1 MKHNII
7 IAILMLFAVGT
18 VQGQELQVDTKT
30 IESGYVK
37 FINKDKQ
44 ESRWPVIN
52 DSVTIES
59 DTEVCLGKIRHK
71 YNPQSAKEFAVLNSA
86 GKVLIKE
93 NSNNVTDSTLTV
105 QPGLTYFVKNDGK
118 VKLTIIVK
126 AITLPTPPIYDISII
141 SEDSIA
147 FLGDT
152 LIIGEDGVFN
162 YEFDKDS
169 LLTIA
174 SWPTDYTLILKR
186 NALRVNQDNRLCG
199 GDTIYID
206 YPDGKSIELTIV
218 DSAKRE
224 SGNSW
229 LSVVII
235 LLAILSVMLLIT
247 LIAVRRKKNAFRR
260 NAKLMRND
268 LLEADN
274 LFDKL
279 REQLSLAS
287 QSSLEDV
294 GSAESH
300 TTDTL
305 CTTNDASIDNDNP
318 EQKQSEASK
327 TGEQKTEKTNI
338 ESSDTTTSDATPQPS
353 VEKQPKSQISFGKVV
368 LSLVR
373 APFKKPKLYDKRDF
387 DIDDITQGIT
397 SLQEKAPKLCDV
409 QSQIKL
415 IKSLLLTKDK
425 NECETIASNLGE
437 IGGNILSLK
446 RGDGN
451 YKNLLRALDV
461 SDYGAANRKIQDLQS
476 LNSSD
481 DTIVLGNTTEQE
493 IKSVVTPTEQN
504 DVEENKSQ
512 WNEVEQL
519 LTKKNLYNGGALE
532 VTVHQLLSEFLD
544 ANYFRKMLRDT
555 RNVANKDTRN
565 AANKDTLNIF
575 ILETLGIKAGNIF
588 PDANGNSKE
597 WVKYLIEKFDGTK
610 EPTEE
615 QKKAII
621 DEAILEAIKKDASKS
636 EVLSELLKHLKQ
648 LLRYESDKGTLSDDN
663 FTIQTLADL
672 LNSIPR
678 SDDESRQKGAEEI
691 LSILQ
696 LVLNSKEPISR
707 DDIEQSVQDYVD
719 GWVDKNAD
727 NILMRDAFKAKVE
740 NKESDARRVGTQEA
754 LDELHVSLSLIAE
767 EANLSANAV
776 QPKIAIN
783 EIKQTLKKFL
793 DKWSADRNAKNLEK
807 DKKILLENQILEEA
821 HSDIAKY
828 KTYSPLISKLAKL
841 IEKSKEQVQEK
852 SNKNQQ
858 LQEQLQTEAQAH
870 VEALKE
876 AERVKGEE
884 LAKQKEELDKKIKY
898 EKDGRKEDNEKWE
911 KINAT
916 SLDTIK
922 GYHLRELSRIK
933 KIMDSIDGQLR
944 SAYSGNDRNTPLGK
958 LIDRFIRR
966 NTFYSLD
973 KFLEKVKGVEEN
985 ASETSAEFE
994 EKMRTLYKECLSLTP
1009 PTWIDVLARLY
1020 CYTDVPFI
1028 AEEFEKAN
1036 LDCQAI
1042 RHAFFQME
1050 NLLRDTGITISYPR
1064 LFKDKVSSGYDIKP
1078 ERNIDN
1084 YVSGLSEHVNDR
1096 QTIID
1101 LYTVGHQIADEEPK
1115 KPVVSTF

>member
-44 ESRWPVIN
+44 EIRWPVIN

-59 DTEVCLGKIRHK
+59 KTEIFLGKIRHK

-86 GKVLIKE
+86 GKILVME
-93 NSNNVTDSTLTV
+93 NSKNVTDSTLTV

-126 AITLPTPPIYDISII
+126 AITLPIPPIYDISII

-235 LLAILSVMLLIT
+235 LLAILSVMLLIA
-247 LIAVRRKKNAFRR
+247 LIAGQRKKNAFRR

-274 LFDKL
+274 LFGKL

-287 QSSLEDV
+287 QSSIEDV
-294 GSAESH
+294 ESAESR
-300 TTDTL
+300 TTDIPS
-305 CTTNDASIDNDNP
+305 TTDETATGSDNTWQERVEAPKPGEP
-318 EQKQSEASK
+318 EAA
-327 TGEQKTEKTNI
+327 KTNI
-338 ESSDTTTSDATPQPS
+338 EASDANPSDTSTKLST
-353 VEKQPKSQISFGKVV
+353 EKQSKSQISFVKVI
-368 LSLVR
+368 LSLLR
-373 APFKKPKLYDKRDF
+373 APFKKPKAYTKKEF
-387 DIDDITQGIT
+387 AIDDITQGIT
-397 SLQEKAPKLCDV
+397 SLQEKASELNDANEHI
-409 QSQIKL
+409 S
-415 IKSLLLTKDK
+415 SLLLTKDK
-425 NECETIASNLGE
+425 DECRTIASNLGE
-437 IGGNILSLK
+437 IGKHILSLK
-446 RGDGN
+446 KRERN
-451 YKNLLRALDV
+451 FKSLLDALNV
-461 SDYGAANRKIQDLQS
+461 SDFDAGLREIQDLQS
-476 LNSSD
+476 LNGS
-481 DTIVLGNTTEQE
+481 GNTTEQE
-493 IKSVVTPTEQN
+493 TKSVEIPTELN
-504 DVEENKSQ
+504 GVEDNNTR
-512 WNEVEQL
+512 WNEVKLL
-519 LTKKNLYNGGALE
+519 LTKKHLYNGGALE
-532 VTVHQLLSEFLD
+532 VTVYQLLSDFLD
-544 ANYFRKMLRDT
+544 TNYFRNMLRNT
-555 RNVANKDTRN
+555 RNKESQ
-565 AANKDTLNIF
+565 DTLNIY
-575 ILETLGIKAGNIF
+575 ILETLGKQAGNIF

-621 DEAILEAIKKDASKS
+621 DAAILEAIMKDASKS
-636 EVLSELLKHLKQ
+636 VVLSELLKHLKQ
-648 LLRYESDKGTLSDDN
+648 LLRYESDKEILSDDKVKM
-663 FTIQTLADL
+663 QTLADL

-678 SDDESRQKGAEEI
+678 SDEESRQKGAEEI
-691 LSILQ
+691 LCQLQ
-696 LVLNSKEPISR
+696 HVLNAKGPISSE
-707 DDIEQSVQDYVD
+707 DIEQSVQHYVD
-719 GWVDKNAD
+719 SCIDKNAD

-740 NKESDARRVGTQEA
+740 NKESDARKVGTQEA
-754 LDELHVSLSLIAE
+754 LDELHASLSLIAE

-776 QPKIAIN
+776 QPKIAIS

-807 DKKILLENQILEEA
+807 DKKILLENQILEEV

-841 IEKSKEQVQEK
+841 IEKNKEQVQEK
-852 SNKNQQ
+852 SNENQK
-858 LQEQLQTEAQAH
+858 LHEQLEQEAQAH
-870 VEALKE
+870 TKALEE

-884 LAKQKEELDKKIKY
+884 LAKQKEELDKKIKE
-898 EKDGRKEDNEKWE
+898 EKDGREKDNRNWQN
-911 KINAT
+911 INNANV
-916 SLDTIK
+916 STIK
-922 GYHLRELSRIK
+922 EYHLTELTRIK
-933 KIMDSIDGQLR
+933 NAMVAIDGQLR
-944 SAYSGNDRNTPLGK
+944 SAYTNFDRKTPLGK
-958 LIDRFIRR
+958 LIDSFIRK

-973 KFLEKVKGVEEN
+973 KFLDKIEN
-985 ASETSAEFE
+985 IETDPTESAPQLAER
-994 EKMRTLYKECLSLTP
+994 MRTLYKECLNLTP
-1009 PTWIDVLARLY
+1009 PTWIDVLTRLY

-1101 LYTVGHQIADEEPK
+1101 LYTIGYQIADEDPRK
-1115 KPVVSTF
+1115 TVVSTF

>member
-44 ESRWPVIN
+44 EIRWPVIN

-59 DTEVCLGKIRHK
+59 DTEVFLGKIRHK

-86 GKVLIKE
+86 EKVLVKE

-169 LLTIA
+169 LLTIS

-199 GDTIYID
+199 GDTISID
-206 YPDGKSIELTIV
+206 YPGGKSIELTIV
-218 DSAKRE
+218 DSVKRE

-235 LLAILSVMLLIT
+235 LLAILSVMLLIA
-247 LIAVRRKKNAFRR
+247 LIAVQRKKNAFRR

-274 LFDKL
+274 LFGEL
-279 REQLSLAS
+279 REQLSIAS

-327 TGEQKTEKTNI
+327 TGEQNTEKTNI

-397 SLQEKAPKLCDV
+397 SLQEKASELCEV
-409 QSQIKL
+409 NSKIEW
-415 IKSLLLTKDK
+415 INSLLLTEDKD
-425 NECETIASNLGE
+425 ECRTISNNLGE
-437 IGGNILSLK
+437 IGKSILSLK
-446 RGDGN
+446 KRDR
-451 YKNLLRALDV
+451 YCKSLLNALNV
-461 SDYGAANRKIQDLQS
+461 SDYDAAIREIQDLQS

-493 IKSVVTPTEQN
+493 IKSAVTPTEQN
-504 DVEENKSQ
+504 DVEENKTQ
-512 WNEVEQL
+512 WNKVEQL
-519 LTKKNLYNGGALE
+519 LMQKHLYNGGALE
-532 VTVHQLLSEFLD
+532 VTVYQLLTEFLD

-555 RNVANKDTRN
+555 RN
-565 AANKDTLNIF
+565 AANKDALNIY
-575 ILETLGIKAGNIF
+575 ILETLGKHAGNIF
-588 PDANGNSKE
+588 PDASGNSKG
-597 WVKYLIEKFDGTK
+597 WITYLKEKFNGTK

-621 DEAILEAIKKDASKS
+621 DEAILEAIMKDASKS
-636 EVLSELLKHLKQ
+636 VVLSELLKHLKQ

-678 SDDESRQKGAEEI
+678 SDDESREKGAEEI
-691 LSILQ
+691 LGMLQQIL
-696 LVLNSKEPISR
+696 NAKESISR
-707 DDIEQSVQDYVD
+707 DDIEQSVQHYVD

-740 NKESDARRVGTQEA
+740 NKESDARKVGTQEA
-754 LDELHVSLSLIAE
+754 LDELHASLSLIAE

-776 QPKIAIN
+776 QPKIAIS
-783 EIKQTLKKFL
+783 EIKLTLKKFL

-807 DKKILLENQILEEA
+807 DKKILLENQILEEV

-852 SNKNQQ
+852 SNENQQ
-858 LQEQLQTEAQAH
+858 LQEQLQKEAQTH

-876 AERVKGEE
+876 AEIRKEKE
-884 LAKQKEELDKKIKY
+884 LAEQKDNLDKMIQE
-898 EKDGRKEDNEKWE
+898 EKDGREKDNRNWQN
-911 KINAT
+911 INNANV
-916 SLDTIK
+916 STIK
-922 GYHLRELSRIK
+922 EYHLTELTRIK
-933 KIMDSIDGQLR
+933 NAMVAIDGQLR
-944 SAYSGNDRNTPLGK
+944 SAYTNFDRKTPLGK
-958 LIDRFIRR
+958 LIDSFIRK

-973 KFLEKVKGVEEN
+973 KFLDKIEN
-985 ASETSAEFE
+985 IETDPTESAPQLAER
-994 EKMRTLYKECLSLTP
+994 MRTLYKECLNLTP
-1009 PTWIDVLARLY
+1009 PTWIDVLTRLY

-1064 LFKDKVSSGYDIKP
+1064 LFKDKVSSDYDIKP

-1084 YVSGLSEHVNDR
+1084 FVSGLSEHVNDR

-1101 LYTVGHQIADEEPK
+1101 LYTIGYQIVDEEPRK
-1115 KPVVSTF
+1115 TVVSTF

>member
-44 ESRWPVIN
+44 EIRWPVIN

-59 DTEVCLGKIRHK
+59 DTEVLLGKIRHK
-71 YNPQSAKEFAVLNSA
+71 YNPQSAKELAVLNSA

-152 LIIGEDGVFN
+152 LIIGENGVFN

-186 NALRVNQDNRLCG
+186 NALKVNQDNRLCG
-199 GDTIYID
+199 GDTISIN
-206 YPDGKSIELTIV
+206 YPGGKSIELTIV

-229 LSVVII
+229 PSEVII
-235 LLAILSVMLLIT
+235 LLVILSVMLLIV
-247 LIAVRRKKNAFRR
+247 LIAVQRKKNAFRR
-260 NAKLMRND
+260 NAELMRNY
-268 LLEADN
+268 LQEADN
-274 LFDKL
+274 LFGKL

-287 QSSLEDV
+287 QSSIEDV
-294 GSAESH
+294 ESAESQ
-300 TTDTL
+300 TTDISS
-305 CTTNDASIDNDNP
+305 TTDETATVGDNIGQ
-318 EQKQSEASK
+318 EQVETPK
-327 TGEQKTEKTNI
+327 TGEPEAAKTNI
-338 ESSDTTTSDATPQPS
+338 EASDANPSKTSIQPS
-353 VEKQPKSQISFGKVV
+353 TEKQLKSHISFVKVI
-368 LSLVR
+368 LSLLR
-373 APFKKPKLYDKRDF
+373 APFKKPKAYTKKEF
-387 DIDDITQGIT
+387 AINDITQGIT
-397 SLQEKAPKLCDV
+397 SLQEKASELSNANGK
-409 QSQIKL
+409 IKR
-415 IKSLLLTKDK
+415 ISNLLLTEDKD
-425 NECETIASNLGE
+425 ECSTIASNLGE
-437 IGGNILSLK
+437 IGIHILSLK
-446 RGDGN
+446 KRERN
-451 YKNLLRALDV
+451 FKSLLDALNV
-461 SDYGAANRKIQDLQS
+461 SDFNAGLREIQDLQS
-476 LNSSD
+476 LNGS
-481 DTIVLGNTTEQE
+481 GNTTEQE
-493 IKSVVTPTEQN
+493 TKSVEIPTELN
-504 DVEENKSQ
+504 GVEDINTR
-512 WNEVEQL
+512 WNEVKQL
-519 LTKKNLYNGGALE
+519 LTKKHLYNGGALE
-532 VTVHQLLSEFLD
+532 VTVYQLLSDFLD
-544 ANYFRKMLRDT
+544 TNYFRNMLRNT
-555 RNVANKDTRN
+555 RNKESQ
-565 AANKDTLNIF
+565 DTLNIY
-575 ILETLGIKAGNIF
+575 ILETLGKQAGNIF

-597 WVKYLIEKFDGTK
+597 WVKYLKEKFDDIK

-621 DEAILEAIKKDASKS
+621 DEAILEDASKS
-636 EVLSELLKHLKQ
+636 VVLSELLKHLTQ

-663 FTIQTLADL
+663 VTIQTLADL

-696 LVLNSKEPISR
+696 LVLNSKAPIRR

-740 NKESDARRVGTQEA
+740 NKESDARSAGTQEA
-754 LDELHVSLSLIAE
+754 LDELHASLSLIAE

-841 IEKSKEQVQEK
+841 IETSTEQVQEK
-852 SNKNQQ
+852 SNENQGLKLQ
-858 LQEQLQTEAQAH
+858 LKQEQQAH
-870 VEALKE
+870 AKALKE
-876 AERVKGEE
+876 AERRKEEE
-884 LAKQKEELDKKIKY
+884 LAEQKNQLDQKIQE
-898 EKDGRKEDNEKWE
+898 EKDGREKDNRNWQN
-911 KINAT
+911 INNANV
-916 SLDTIK
+916 STIK
-922 GYHLRELSRIK
+922 EYHLTELTRIK
-933 KIMDSIDGQLR
+933 NAMVATDGQLC
-944 SAYSGNDRNTPLGK
+944 SAYTNFDRKTPLGK
-958 LIDRFIRR
+958 LIDSFIRK

-973 KFLEKVKGVEEN
+973 KFLDKIEN
-985 ASETSAEFE
+985 IETDPTESAPQLAER
-994 EKMRTLYKECLSLTP
+994 MRTLYKECLNLTP
-1009 PTWIDVLARLY
+1009 PTWIDVLTRLY

-1101 LYTVGHQIADEEPK
+1101 LYTIGYQILDEEPR